1 MGNLPLVE
9 DEGKMVCSLRGLLDT
24 HSIVCTRRHN
34 FAVHPATWPLA
45 ELRLYQVR
53 NACCYRVC
61 VGRWWRLHPNK
72 NSQSH
77 CGDPPLVIK
86 TPERNRP
93 IRWPRALHG
102 MIRDLDH
109 WRPSG
114 CSIIRHDGVIRG
126 PDAAN
131 TSPIAKSGPRDSS
144 GPP

>member
-86 TPERNRP
+86 TPEAMASSHHDEF
-93 IRWPRALHG
+93 IIHELL
-102 MIRDLDH
+102 IL
-109 WRPSG
+109 PSMPE
-114 CSIIRHDGVIRG
+114 SLVSPLMRG
-126 PDAAN
+126 L
-131 TSPIAKSGPRDSS
+131 
-144 GPP
+144 